1 MGELGV
7 WIEQGPDAV
16 LAAVVRGSPPLDYG
30 VLLRTQ
36 LEVIV
41 LEWGPELAA
50 FEGDPAPFNNVD
62 ALLKPRLI
70 AA

>member
-1 MGELGV
+1 V
-7 WIEQGPDAV
+7 
-16 LAAVVRGSPPLDYG
+16 DYG